1 MNGLLMTR
9 PRAAAEKFVAGLPEW
24 VVAAFPPVHAPLMQ
38 IVPLEATPDLTGYQ
52 GLIFTSANGA
62 TQAARL
68 FKDRSLPVWCVGPA
82 TTRAARN
89 LGWQAEM
96 RGENAAELIAS
107 LLQDSP
113 AAPLLHLRGR
123 HVTGDIAGTLSEA
136 GLPCQDLAIYDQQL
150 QHLTPEAIDLLTGSG
165 DVIVPLFSPRS
176 ARQFADSCPDHARPH
191 LIVISQAVADEV
203 KGLNSNS
210 LHICKSPNSEAV
222 AAEIVKLCTALHRVE
237 GNGPAQ

>member
-9 PRAAAEKFVAGLPEW
+9 PRAAAEKFVAGLPGW
-24 VVAAFPPVHAPLMQ
+24 VTSAFPAVYAPLMK
-38 IVPLEATPDLTGYQ
+38 IAPLNVVPEVAPYR

-62 TQAARL
+62 AQAGRL
-68 FKDRSLPVWCVGPA
+68 IADRSLPVWCVGPA
-82 TTRAARN
+82 TTRAAQN

-107 LLQDSP
+107 LLQDPP

-150 QHLTPEAIDLLTGSG
+150 QHLIPEAIDLLTGSG

-203 KGLNSNS
+203 KELNLNS
-210 LHICKSPNSEAV
+210 LHICRSPNSEAV

-237 GNGPAQ
+237 GDGPAQ